1 MTDQVK
7 GQIAE
12 LTESFRQGRLSRRD
26 FIRAVVGLTGSLAAA
41 AGVLEPLGLS
51 PAEAAQVTSN
61 DPDLISAPVQ
71 YPGEG
76 VRMGG
81 YLSWPKAAGRHP
93 GVIVI
98 HENRGLT
105 DHIQDVARRFGK
117 EGYAALA
124 TDLLSRAGGTAPLG
138 TADDARAAIGK
149 LTQEGVDRDLRA
161 TFDYLRGLDFVRG
174 DRVGVVG
181 FCWGGANALRMATQV
196 RELAAAVPFYARNPS
211 PLELV
216 ERINCPLL
224 LIYGEDDP
232 FIMPGVPALE
242 AALKR
247 YGKSYEVKIYP
258 GAKHAFHNDTD
269 AARYHPE
276 AARDAWA
283 RSIAFLN
290 RHLAGKA

>member
-1 MTDQVK
+1 MTEAIK
-7 GQIAE
+7 GRIAE
-12 LTESFRQGRLSRRD
+12 LEESYRQGRLNRRD

-41 AGVLEPLGLS
+41 AGVLDPLGLTT
-51 PAEAAQVTSN
+51 ADAAQVSPN
-61 DPDLISAPVQ
+61 DPDLISGPVQ
-71 YPGEG
+71 FPGDG

-81 YLSWPKAAGRHP
+81 FLSRPKAGGRHP

-117 EGYAALA
+117 EGYAALG
-124 TDLLSRAGGTAPLG
+124 TDLLSRAGGTASFG
-138 TADDARAAIGK
+138 TPADATKGIGG
-149 LTQEGVDRDLRA
+149 LVQEGVDRDLRA
-161 TFDYLRGLDFVRG
+161 TFDHLRGLDFVRG

-181 FCWGGANALRMATQV
+181 FCWGGANTLRMATQV
-196 RELAAAVPFYARNPS
+196 RELAAAVPFYARNPN
-211 PLELV
+211 PLDLV
-216 ERINCPLL
+216 ERIGCPLL

-258 GAKHAFHNDTD
+258 GAKHAFHNDTGD
-269 AARYHPE
+269 RYNAE
-276 AARDAWA
+276 AARDAWSRTVA
-283 RSIAFLN
+283 FFKRS
-290 RHLAGKA
+290 LAA

>member
-1 MTDQVK
+1 MTDRVR

-12 LTESFRQGRLSRRD
+12 LAESYRQGRLNRRD

-41 AGVLEPLGLS
+41 AGVLEPLGLT
-51 PAEAAQVTSN
+51 PADAAQVSPD
-61 DPDLISAPVQ
+61 DPDLASGPVQ
-71 YPGEG
+71 YPGDG
-76 VRMGG
+76 VRLGG
-81 YLSWPKAAGRHP
+81 YLSRPKAAGRHP

-105 DHIQDVARRFGK
+105 DHIQDVARRFAK
-117 EGYAALA
+117 EGFAALA
-124 TDLLSRAGGTAPLG
+124 PDLLWRGGGTASFAAPG
-138 TADDARAAIGK
+138 DATKAIGG
-149 LTQEGVDRDLRA
+149 LTQDGVDRDLRA
-161 TFDYLRGLDFVRG
+161 TFDHLRGLDFVVR

-181 FCWGGANALRMATQV
+181 FCWGGANALRMPTQV
-196 RELAAAVPFYARNPS
+196 PGVAAAVPFYGRNPS

-216 ERINCPLL
+216 ERIACPLL

-247 YGKSYEVKIYP
+247 YGKPYEIKVYP
-258 GAKHAFHNDTD
+258 GAKHAFHNDTNAD
-269 AARYHPE
+269 RYSPD

-283 RSIAFLN
+283 RTIAFLK
-290 RHLAGKA
+290 RHLAI

>member
-41 AGVLEPLGLS
+41 AGVLEPLGLT
-51 PAEAAQVTSN
+51 PVDAAQVSPN
-61 DPDLISAPVQ
+61 DADLISGPVQ
-71 YPGEG
+71 FPGDG

-81 YLSWPKAAGRHP
+81 YLSRPKAGGRHP

-124 TDLLSRAGGTAPLG
+124 TDLLSRAGGTASLATG
-138 TADDARAAIGK
+138 DDSRAALGR

-196 RELAAAVPFYARNPS
+196 RELAAAVPFYGRNPS
-211 PLELV
+211 PLDLV
-216 ERINCPLL
+216 ERIGCPLL
-224 LIYGEDDP
+224 LIYAEDDT

-242 AALKR
+242 AALKK
-247 YGKSYEVKIYP
+247 YGKAYEVKIYP
-258 GAKHAFHNDTD
+258 GAQHGFHNDAE
-269 AARYHPE
+269 AARYHPD

-283 RSIAFLN
+283 RTLAFLN